1 MALHTKFVFLL
12 VLVTITIFMANAV
25 KFNDLDSG
33 MESWEK
39 IFNFA
44 CGSPGIKDE
53 MMAKQFHHCYS
64 FLDKVIYTIQILKYI
79 YNYW

>member
-1 MALHTKFVFLL
+1 
-12 VLVTITIFMANAV
+12 MANAV